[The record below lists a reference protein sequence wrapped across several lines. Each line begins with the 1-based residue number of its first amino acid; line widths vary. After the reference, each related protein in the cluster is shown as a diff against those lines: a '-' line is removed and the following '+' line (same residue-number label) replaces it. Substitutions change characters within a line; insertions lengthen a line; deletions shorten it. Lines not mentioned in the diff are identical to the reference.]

1 MRMHPVLILVLGVS
15 LSTCS
20 DPAGDLAGGPASP
33 STGTLLVSTATVG
46 DDPDPDGY
54 VLTVDD
60 ADSLDL
66 GATDTAEVDLP
77 SGRHTL
83 RLLGV
88 ADHCTVTPGTTFEVD
103 IPAGSRTSATFDV
116 SCHATGAR
124 ITVTTTGVNLDPD
137 GYRVLV
143 DDSDQGAIAPDGT
156 VFINLDPGSRR
167 ITLGALSENCAIEGS
182 GERTVGIE
190 TGEVTPID
198 FVVACSEAP
207 LTGHIWGK
215 VLGEGVGCLRGAA
228 VEIVAGPGMGRM
240 SSQPDPPACDP
251 WSEEGFQFD
260 ELPLGGTVTLRATAL
275 GYQPKDSV
283 VVVSNDGIAVVFILS
298 PDGTPTG
305 GIQVNVHTAGGPLDP
320 DGYTIVLDNGFS
332 GPAAPVNGQVL
343 LADLE

>member
-1 MRMHPVLILVLGVS
+1 
-15 LSTCS
+15 
-20 DPAGDLAGGPASP
+20 
-33 STGTLLVSTATVG
+33 
-46 DDPDPDGY
+46 
-54 VLTVDD
+54 
-60 ADSLDL
+60 
-66 GATDTAEVDLP
+66 
-77 SGRHTL
+77 
-83 RLLGV
+83 
-88 ADHCTVTPGTTFEVD
+88 
-103 IPAGSRTSATFDV
+103 
-116 SCHATGAR
+116 
-124 ITVTTTGVNLDPD
+124 
-137 GYRVLV
+137 
-143 DDSDQGAIAPDGT
+143 
-156 VFINLDPGSRR
+156 
-167 ITLGALSENCAIEGS
+167 
-182 GERTVGIE
+182 VGIE

-343 LADLE
+343 LADLAPGDHRVRLEGTADNCWQSETRGGIDKAPWSAFPLPPVVSVAPGHTASVTFDLVCVEPGEAAIDVQVEQTGDPFSYYTALILSRSDGLARSVQPGVLHGLTKGSYQLWLTGGTPFHIQCAVGTPNPRTLDLESENVVSTVFQLSCINQ